1 MMRRS
6 SVAVLVALGLIWIAT
21 PLEAQAAQQVST
33 TFTMPVRL
41 QASLETSGC
50 DNSTGPQITFSGDLE
65 LGGLGMDLIFR
76 NNEKGTHTYTDGQ
89 TVEAIGVPAGER
101 ITIPKQPVLGGVGGN
116 PFIWLQLTDGSGR
129 AMTNEIYLGRCVQG
143 TSSMHADF
151 TLPSTAFAAISA
163 TECANSPGPYITLD
177 GQLEVGGLG
186 ARLIFRNNDN
196 PVGGPHKADDSTV
209 VEATLLPAQ
218 GISFPKQ
225 PVLGGVGGNPWISLL
240 FKQGSGE
247 AIGSEFLIGR
257 CEQLSH

>member
-1 MMRRS
+1 MRKRDS
-6 SVAVLVALGLIWIAT
+6 LTTLMVLSLAWIGAS
-21 PLEAQAAQQVST
+21 LDARAAQHVST
-33 TFTMPVRL
+33 TFSMPVRL
-41 QASLETSGC
+41 QAALETSGC
-50 DNSTGPQITFSGDLE
+50 DNSPGPQITLSGALE

-89 TVEAIGVPAGER
+89 VVEAIGVPAGER

-116 PFIWLQLTDGSGR
+116 PFIWIQLTDASGR

-143 TSSMHADF
+143 TTSVAADF
-151 TLPSTAFAAISA
+151 TLPSTALAAITA
-163 TECANSPGPYITLD
+163 TECSNSPGPYITLN
-177 GQLEVGGLG
+177 GQMEVGGLG

-196 PVGGPHKADDSTV
+196 PAGGPHKADDSIV

-218 GISFPKQ
+218 GITFPKQ

-247 AIGSEFLIGR
+247 AIGNEFLIGR